1 MNKHKSAIVT
11 FVLLLCFLIFLITGF
26 SIAAFYD
33 YRAGIALVLLLLY
46 CIFVF
51 RALLWYLM
59 GEETIGIDQNHLII
73 VKKAGFFTQSRRFDL
88 QKIKDLKYEN
98 HPYSF
103 MDFFVSRTALTSLA
117 AYGVIAFEYDKIQR
131 IGIGIEKEE
140 AERIIVLIK
149 MSLKANKHR
158 QMTH

>member
-1 MNKHKSAIVT
+1 MNKNKSAIVT

>member
-46 CIFVF
+46 CIFIF

-88 QKIKDLKYEN
+88 QKIKELKYEN

>member
-1 MNKHKSAIVT
+1 MNQHKSAIVT
-11 FVLLLCFLIFLITGF
+11 FVLILCFLISLIIGL
-26 SIAAFYD
+26 SIAAFHD
-33 YRAGIALVLLLLY
+33 YRAGILLVFLSLY

-59 GEETIGIDQNHLII
+59 GEETISIDENHLII
-73 VKKAGFFTQSRRFDL
+73 VKKAGFFTQSGSFDL
-88 QKIKDLKYEN
+88 RKIKDLRYEN

-103 MDFFVSRTALTSLA
+103 MDFLVSRTVLTSLA

-149 MSLKANKHR
+149 MSLKANKDWQSR
-158 QMTH
+158 Q